1 MDRINAKRAQI
12 RVALADP
19 GRRCGMMVHEAM
31 TVAPNCI
38 PEETTALELVELFHA
53 RGFRHLL
60 VTSPERGLVGVIS
73 DRDVI
78 RCFGPEQS
86 PSRSTLEGI
95 RASDLMSTDLITVG
109 PNVPLERAVEL
120 MVDQGISCLPVLV
133 DGTLR
138 GILTATD
145 LQVVLQ
151 LLLQTSRHSSLEE
164 SIR

>member
-1 MDRINAKRAQI
+1 MDRIDAKRAQI

-19 GRRCGMMVHEAM
+19 GRRCGMMVHEVM

-38 PEETTALELVELFHA
+38 STETTALELVELFHA

-60 VTSPERGLVGVIS
+60 VTSPANGLVGVIS

-78 RCFGPEQS
+78 GCFGPGGS
-86 PSRSTLEGI
+86 PSRSVLEGI
-95 RASDLMSTDLITVG
+95 RAADLMSTDLITVG
-109 PNVPLERAVEL
+109 PNVPLEQAVEL
-120 MVDQGISCLPVLV
+120 MVDQGISCLPVV
-133 DGTLR
+133 ADRTLM
-138 GILTATD
+138 GILTTTD